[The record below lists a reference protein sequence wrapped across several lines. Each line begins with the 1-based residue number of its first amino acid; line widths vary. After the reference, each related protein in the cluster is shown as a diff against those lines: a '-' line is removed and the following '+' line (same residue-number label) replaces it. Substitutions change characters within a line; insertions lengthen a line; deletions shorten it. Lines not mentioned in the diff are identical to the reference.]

1 MIYTKVYSENTMGN
15 RRKFIKQSLFAS
27 SVVMLPL
34 PLSALKKLDIMT
46 KETKFDVLII
56 GGSYA
61 GLSAAMALGRSLRN
75 VLIIDAGNPCN
86 EQTPHSHNFITQD
99 GATPASIS
107 AKAKEQVL
115 EYPTVQ
121 FLKDFAVQGK
131 KIENGFEI
139 TTQSCQSF
147 QGRKLVFATGIK
159 DILPKIDGFA
169 ECWGI
174 TAVHCPYCH
183 GYEVRKVKT
192 GILANGEAAFE
203 TAKLI
208 SNWTEEL
215 SIYTNGKSELNKDQL
230 KELSKNNIL
239 VIEKPIASIEHTD
252 GHIEKLKFKDGTME
266 TLKAFYARVPFKQH
280 SAIPETLGCELDEN
294 GYIEVDMFQK
304 TSVPGVFACGDN
316 TTFIRSV
323 AQAVYAGNVAASS
336 LNKEL
341 IERDWIA

>member
-1 MIYTKVYSENTMGN
+1 MGN

-27 SVVMLPL
+27 AVVMLPL
-34 PLSALKKLDIMT
+34 PLSAFKKLDIMT

-75 VLIIDAGNPCN
+75 VLIIDAGSPCN
-86 EQTPHSHNFITQD
+86 EQTPYSHNFITQD
-99 GATPASIS
+99 GAAPASIS

-131 KIENGFEI
+131 KTKDSFEI
-139 TTQSCQSF
+139 ITQSGQSF

-192 GILANGEAAFE
+192 GILANGDGAFE

-208 SNWTEEL
+208 SNWTDEL
-215 SIYTNGKSELNKDQL
+215 SVYTNGKSELSEDQVN
-230 KELSKNNIL
+230 ELNQNNIV
-239 VIEKPIASIEHTD
+239 VIEKPITSIEHTK
-252 GHIEKLKFKDGTME
+252 GHIEKLKFSDGTAE
-266 TLKAFYARVPFKQH
+266 TLKALYARVPFEQH
-280 SAIPETLGCELDEN
+280 SVIPSKLGCQINEQ
-294 GYIEVDMFQK
+294 GFIEVDMFQK

-323 AQAVYAGNVAASS
+323 AQAVYAGNLSGGVS
-336 LNKEL
+336 NMEM
-341 IERDWIA
+341 IQEDWIGD